1 MVGRARQSLS
11 SRHGCLIVMTD
22 CDLNSLLCFERAS
35 AVGVSGAIWCV
46 HRFTLAAYF
55 LMLDTTLLLLY
66 NSELCSTL

>member
-1 MVGRARQSLS
+1 
-11 SRHGCLIVMTD
+11 MTD
-22 CDLNSLLCFERAS
+22 CDLNSLLSFVRAS